1 MTVYVRNR
9 RKVKVKQGFQSR
21 VGCVQRVRAHID
33 SSQFSYEQGAVV
45 RHAVRSTTIRS
56 TADVA
61 YIPVVSVIEEVTC
74 GCSDCFGP
82 EDLSDRAEAAMLDC
96 IKRVLRPHAV
106 PESVHDCLSRCL
118 EELCSGNC

>member
-45 RHAVRSTTIRS
+45 RHAVRSTTIRRKTCQTWLKLRCS
-56 TADVA
+56 TV
-61 YIPVVSVIEEVTC
+61 
-74 GCSDCFGP
+74 
-82 EDLSDRAEAAMLDC
+82 
-96 IKRVLRPHAV
+96 
-106 PESVHDCLSRCL
+106 
-118 EELCSGNC
+118 